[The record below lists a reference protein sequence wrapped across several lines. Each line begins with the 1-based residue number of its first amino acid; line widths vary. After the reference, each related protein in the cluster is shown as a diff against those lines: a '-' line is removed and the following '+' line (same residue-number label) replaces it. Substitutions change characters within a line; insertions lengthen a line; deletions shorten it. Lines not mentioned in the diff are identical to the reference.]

1 MHFRKTFVYLGV
13 ICHFTKNTVKDMK
26 TKTLIFSFLVL
37 LLNSCATKYTTPGS
51 DVKISALA
59 DEDVSKILTN
69 KPSAEFPVNIAVARI
84 QAPNYSNYL
93 YNRRESVPN
102 GNFSMVLTREPNE
115 EKQINELAKLKGIKQ
130 IAPFN
135 RLLLPYNYQTIKDLR
150 LAAAKMK
157 AQMLLVYTFDTE
169 FSIDAKNYGPQNV
182 FALGYLKNKEV
193 EVRTTSSAALFDVQT
208 EYLYGLSEA
217 TAEKTK
223 KSNIWKENQE
233 VDNLRIEAEKES
245 FSNLAKE
252 IEKMWN
258 EVYNE
263 YQKGK

>member
-1 MHFRKTFVYLGV
+1 M
-13 ICHFTKNTVKDMK
+13 
-26 TKTLIFSFLVL
+26 
-37 LLNSCATKYTTPGS
+37 
-51 DVKISALA
+51 
-59 DEDVSKILTN
+59 
-69 KPSAEFPVNIAVARI
+69 
-84 QAPNYSNYL
+84 
-93 YNRRESVPN
+93 
-102 GNFSMVLTREPNE
+102 
-115 EKQINELAKLKGIKQ
+115 
-130 IAPFN
+130 
-135 RLLLPYNYQTIKDLR
+135 R